1 MKQVPTISEIE
12 KEIKKVTVK
21 QHFEEGDMV
30 GIALEDHSGQACYL
44 ENCFLIQNILFL
56 DPSTINFS
64 FPLSH
69 EFHTEYDL
77 SNPFLKANVFIVKDK
92 KFIRLKQK
100 DWKTLSNI
108 TAQYPNE
115 IKYPSSFKALLSS
128 KNSEAQRAIGTIL
141 EYAI

>member
-30 GIALEDHSGQACYL
+30 GIAIEGRNGQVCYL
-44 ENCFLIQNILFL
+44 ENCYFIQNTLLL
-56 DPSTINFS
+56 DLATVNFS
-64 FPLSH
+64 FELSR
-69 EFHTEYDL
+69 EFRNKYDL
-77 SNPFLKANVFIVKDK
+77 SNTFLKAYVFIVKDR
-92 KFIRLKQK
+92 KFKRLKQK
-100 DWKTLSNI
+100 DWKTLSAL
-108 TAQYPNE
+108 TDQYPNE